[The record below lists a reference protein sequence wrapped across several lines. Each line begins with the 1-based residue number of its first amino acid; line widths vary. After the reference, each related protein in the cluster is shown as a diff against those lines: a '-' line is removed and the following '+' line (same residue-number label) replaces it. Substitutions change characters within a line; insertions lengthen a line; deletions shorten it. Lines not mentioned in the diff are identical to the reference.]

1 MGWQR
6 CLRAEHSPTATFS
19 PRLLEALAKVG
30 GHHEGPL
37 CPPPC
42 RTGPA
47 PFPAQPQ
54 PGVAPLLTSS
64 LIASQ
69 LSSGRVHGSNK
80 NANYTQLH
88 SARRHSPSAL
98 MPWVLRGCG
107 SGGWKGPRVGLH
119 VGGCTAAPCSPMP
132 LSDAPGCCSVPLCA
146 DGWEPSPQPRKL
158 SRNAEMKAPFGFQS
172 WDNSFPPSF
181 RRAYLHEISNWRC
194 FTEPGSASS
203 R

>member
-69 LSSGRVHGSNK
+69 LNSGRVHGITDPTFGLEGISK
-80 NANYTQLH
+80 TTRVPAQL
-88 SARRHSPSAL
+88 
-98 MPWVLRGCG
+98 V
-107 SGGWKGPRVGLH
+107 
-119 VGGCTAAPCSPMP
+119 
-132 LSDAPGCCSVPLCA
+132 
-146 DGWEPSPQPRKL
+146 
-158 SRNAEMKAPFGFQS
+158 APFQP
-172 WDNSFPPSF
+172 DLTKAHSFPQTQPCQTHQSAP
-181 RRAYLHEISNWRC
+181 RSPLR
-194 FTEPGSASS
+194 TEDVFKPIPGG
-203 R
+203 